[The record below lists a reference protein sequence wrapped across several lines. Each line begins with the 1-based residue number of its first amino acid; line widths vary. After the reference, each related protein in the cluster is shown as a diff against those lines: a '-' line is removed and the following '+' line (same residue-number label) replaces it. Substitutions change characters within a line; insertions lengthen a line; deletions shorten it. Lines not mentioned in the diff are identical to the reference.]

1 VTFAAD
7 PARTPILLRRGRLL
21 EVATLAGN
29 LVGKTRTCQQLAN
42 PVLITEGRVTVIDGL
57 LAVAVVASQ
66 VRCKS
71 AGVGSLWWAG

>member
-1 VTFAAD
+1 VTHTVTFAAD

-29 LVGKTRTCQQLAN
+29 LVGKTRTCQQLAS

-57 LAVAVVASQ
+57 LAVAILL
-66 VRCKS
+66 
-71 AGVGSLWWAG
+71 GLSLNAILG